1 MELLKRIEELK
12 REILNNPSDSFD
24 TILNNIPKY
33 TMYGYIREC
42 NKNNLDRYAL
52 RFGRKRYTYGEFIDL
67 IDRYAKGFA
76 AMGIRKGDRVAL
88 LLPNLPE
95 STIII
100 YALNKIGAISDNID
114 PTSKEYRMKYFLEK
128 EKVNAIVC
136 FDKVYETSI
145 KPIEDYIYNELNIDK
160 VLITKITDSLPMIE
174 SAMYR
179 MKFRD
184 EDIVKRVSTSYG
196 NINIFG
202 VDRFLKDSRYQVCYT
217 NPYVENEVATI
228 CHSSGTT
235 GVPKT
240 IPSTNENVN
249 FIAFQHQISNIDY
262 SRVKTF
268 LHVLP
273 GFAQFGFSDSMHL
286 GHSLGLEMIEIP
298 IFSQENI
305 IDILLKTKANCLF
318 GTPSF
323 WLRLL
328 GDDKYNNADLSFL
341 EEAVYGG
348 GTLTIT
354 QLANINR
361 FLISH
366 NAKCLLRTGYG
377 MSEFNGTC
385 ILEDPFMSTPG
396 SCGIDLPGGS
406 GIIINPDTM
415 KELSCGE
422 LGHLYYSKGSNPV
435 CEFDGEVL
443 HKTINIDGREYI
455 DTGDIMKK
463 NARGEYF
470 FEGRASG
477 MISRYDGYK
486 IYPNALENAVTSSSY
501 VEDVM
506 ISEYYDESNFG
517 AMPLIYVVLSKESK
531 GIDIKDIIKNIIDN
545 YILSNNNMS
554 FRDIPTKWKVVDELP
569 YTTALKKDYKKIKEN
584 GIDGSEISIV
594 CHETNM
600 GLGYYDIVMPS
611 KGKFLVK
618 RKKEIWE

>member
-12 REILNNPSDSFD
+12 REIQNNPSDSFD
-24 TILNNIPKY
+24 IILNNIPKY
-33 TMYGYIREC
+33 TMYGYVREC

-114 PTSKEYRMKYFLEK
+114 PTSKEDRMKYFLEK

-160 VLITKITDSLPMIE
+160 VLITKITDSLSMIE
-174 SAMYR
+174 SAMYKI
-179 MKFRD
+179 KFRD

-202 VDRFLKDSRYQVCYT
+202 INRFLNDSRYQVCYT

-323 WLRLL
+323 WLRLI
-328 GDDKYNNADLSFL
+328 GGDKYNNADLSFL

-415 KELSCGE
+415 NELSCGE
-422 LGHLYYSKGSNPV
+422 FGHLYYSKGSNPV

-463 NARGEYF
+463 NVRGEYF

-600 GLGYYDIVMPS
+600 GLGYYDIVMPT
-611 KGKFLVK
+611 KGKKLI
-618 RKKEIWE
+618 KK

>member
-24 TILNNIPKY
+24 IILNNIPKY

-114 PTSKEYRMKYFLEK
+114 PTSKEDRMKYFLEK

-179 MKFRD
+179 MKYRD
-184 EDIVKRVSTSYG
+184 ENIVKRVSTSYG

-202 VDRFLKDSRYQVCYT
+202 INRFLNDSRYQVCYT

-323 WLRLL
+323 WLRLI
-328 GDDKYNNADLSFL
+328 GSDKYNNADLSFL

-415 KELSCGE
+415 NELSCGE
-422 LGHLYYSKGSNPV
+422 FGHLYYSKGSNPV

-463 NARGEYF
+463 NVRGEYF

-600 GLGYYDIVMPS
+600 GLGYYDIVMPT
-611 KGKFLVK
+611 KGKKLI
-618 RKKEIWE
+618 KK

>member
-328 GDDKYNNADLSFL
+328 GNDKYNNADLSFL

-501 VEDVM
+501 VEDAM

-600 GLGYYDIVMPS
+600 GLGYYDIVMPT
-611 KGKFLVK
+611 KGKKLI
-618 RKKEIWE
+618 KK

>member
-1 MELLKRIEELK
+1 MELLKRIEEIK
-12 REILNNPSDSFD
+12 REIQNNPSDSFD
-24 TILNNIPKY
+24 IILNNIPKY

-42 NKNNLDRYAL
+42 NKNNLDKYAL

-114 PTSKEYRMKYFLEK
+114 PTSKEDRMKYFLEK

-174 SAMYR
+174 SVMYK

-184 EDIVKRVSTSYG
+184 EDIAKRVSTSYG
-196 NINIFG
+196 NINIFE

-323 WLRLL
+323 WLRLI
-328 GDDKYNNADLSFL
+328 GSDKYSNADLSFL

-406 GIIINPDTM
+406 GIIIDPDTM
-415 KELSCGE
+415 KEVDSGE

-501 VEDVM
+501 VEDAM
-506 ISEYYDESNFG
+506 ISEYYDENNFG

-569 YTTALKKDYKKIKEN
+569 YTTALKKDYKKIKED

-611 KGKFLVK
+611 MGKKLI
-618 RKKEIWE
+618 KK

>member
-12 REILNNPSDSFD
+12 REIQNNPSDSFD
-24 TILNNIPKY
+24 IILNNIPKY
-33 TMYGYIREC
+33 TMYGYVREC

-114 PTSKEYRMKYFLEK
+114 PTSKEDRMKYFLEK

-145 KPIEDYIYNELNIDK
+145 KSIENYIYNELNIDK

-202 VDRFLKDSRYQVCYT
+202 INRFLNDSRYQVCYT

-249 FIAFQHQISNIDY
+249 FIAFQHQVSNIDY

-323 WLRLL
+323 WLRLI
-328 GDDKYNNADLSFL
+328 GSDKYNNADLSFL

-415 KELSCGE
+415 NELSCGE

-600 GLGYYDIVMPS
+600 GLDYYDIVMLT
-611 KGKFLVK
+611 KGKKLI
-618 RKKEIWE
+618 KK

>member
-24 TILNNIPKY
+24 IILNNIPKY

-114 PTSKEYRMKYFLEK
+114 PTSKEDRMKYFLEK

-323 WLRLL
+323 WLRLI
-328 GDDKYNNADLSFL
+328 GSDKYNNADLSFL

-415 KELSCGE
+415 NELSCGE
-422 LGHLYYSKGSNPV
+422 FGHLYYSKGSNPV

-463 NARGEYF
+463 NVRGEYF

-600 GLGYYDIVMPS
+600 GLGYYDIVMPT
-611 KGKFLVK
+611 KGKKLI
-618 RKKEIWE
+618 KK

>member
-24 TILNNIPKY
+24 IILNNIPKY

-114 PTSKEYRMKYFLEK
+114 PTSKEDRMKYFLEK

-145 KPIEDYIYNELNIDK
+145 KSIENYIYNELNIDK

-202 VDRFLKDSRYQVCYT
+202 INRFLNDSRYQVCYT

-249 FIAFQHQISNIDY
+249 FIAFQHQVSNIDY

-323 WLRLL
+323 WLRLI
-328 GDDKYNNADLSFL
+328 GSDKYNNADLSFL

-415 KELSCGE
+415 KELSRGE
-422 LGHLYYSKGSNPV
+422 FGHLYYSKGSNPV

-600 GLGYYDIVMPS
+600 GLDYYDIVMPT
-611 KGKFLVK
+611 KGKKLI
-618 RKKEIWE
+618 KK